1 MNSSYLKY
9 LPPVLWKEPNG
20 SPDFIGQFLLV
31 FEKLL
36 TSMNDGVVISH
47 GDHTHEDFESV
58 LDRLSLLFNPWKT
71 RAELL
76 DYLATWVALAPEPFW
91 SEYQKRKIIGEIV
104 QIHALRGS
112 KRGLRKHLEI
122 HAAGVA
128 QPRIAIDD
136 GDTVFRIEMK
146 KSKVLDS
153 YAIANGPPLLH
164 PRALAIDA
172 LGNLLI
178 ADEGDEGLSPP
189 AGPGSIPA
197 SLWRFSQTGAPQFAS
212 SPKPIFKPIHQGN
225 PLYTPT
231 AVIAEPSGAIVVVD
245 TGTSN
250 VPPNSPPISGIYRF
264 SPPLY
269 QLAIVIDYSTVVKLP
284 AIYPVGMVRLND
296 GRLVVLN
303 RGARFP
309 NPATPQIIIVQESP
323 LSVTQLPLGGISEPT
338 AIAITSSG
346 KLVITDAGIGP
357 PTPAEP
363 TGALLPA
370 DVFLV
375 DITTNPPTKTSLIS
389 GVAGNPL
396 IYPNAVIAESANAIL
411 VSDLGVKPPGRMA
424 RLAAPAALYRIPL
437 PPQSAAVELV
447 RSDASWVWPVDIEL
461 DVSGNVIVLD
471 HGESQ
476 DQAPARSWRSLPHEF
491 GVIVYFSESRPVA
504 IGEKRKILGSI
515 SRVINLEKPAHINW
529 TLKNNQL

>member
-1 MNSSYLKY
+1 M
-9 LPPVLWKEPNG
+9 
-20 SPDFIGQFLLV
+20 
-31 FEKLL
+31 
-36 TSMNDGVVISH
+36 
-47 GDHTHEDFESV
+47 
-58 LDRLSLLFNPWKT
+58 
-71 RAELL
+71 
-76 DYLATWVALAPEPFW
+76 
-91 SEYQKRKIIGEIV
+91 
-104 QIHALRGS
+104 
-112 KRGLRKHLEI
+112 
-122 HAAGVA
+122 
-128 QPRIAIDD
+128 
-136 GDTVFRIEMK
+136 
-146 KSKVLDS
+146 
-153 YAIANGPPLLH
+153 
-164 PRALAIDA
+164 
-172 LGNLLI
+172 
-178 ADEGDEGLSPP
+178 
-189 AGPGSIPA
+189 
-197 SLWRFSQTGAPQFAS
+197 
-212 SPKPIFKPIHQGN
+212 
-225 PLYTPT
+225 
-231 AVIAEPSGAIVVVD
+231 
-245 TGTSN
+245 
-250 VPPNSPPISGIYRF
+250 
-264 SPPLY
+264 
-269 QLAIVIDYSTVVKLP
+269 
-284 AIYPVGMVRLND
+284 
-296 GRLVVLN
+296 
-303 RGARFP
+303 
-309 NPATPQIIIVQESP
+309 
-323 LSVTQLPLGGISEPT
+323 
-338 AIAITSSG
+338 
-346 KLVITDAGIGP
+346 ITDAGIGP